1 MNLHRV
7 IRKRLSR
14 KGLDAAVHAVV
25 SVNTGGGSQ
34 KTSVTSRQTV
44 VQRSGRR

>member
-14 KGLDAAVHAVV
+14 KGVDAAVHAVV
-25 SVNTGGGSQ
+25 SVNSGGSK
-34 KTSVTSRQTV
+34 KTSVTSRETV